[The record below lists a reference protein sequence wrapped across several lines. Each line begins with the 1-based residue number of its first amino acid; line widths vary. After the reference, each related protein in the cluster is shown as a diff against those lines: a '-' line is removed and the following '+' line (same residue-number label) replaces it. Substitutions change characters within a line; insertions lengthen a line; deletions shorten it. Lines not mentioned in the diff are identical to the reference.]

1 MYFWAVWRDWQ
12 EATYWNSRYET
23 VHDGGQ
29 VYTGTF
35 CAPALAGDK
44 TAYALLSGAGGVM
57 VFRVGCDKLMDDPNS
72 VACGI
77 ENALHRYVEN
87 W

>member
-1 MYFWAVWRDWQ
+1 MRILKKIGAAVH
-12 EATYWNSRYET
+12 SR
-23 VHDGGQ
+23 
-29 VYTGTF
+29 
-35 CAPALAGDK
+35 
-44 TAYALLSGAGGVM
+44 AGGVM

>member
-1 MYFWAVWRDWQ
+1 MRILKKVGAAVH
-12 EATYWNSRYET
+12 SR
-23 VHDGGQ
+23 
-29 VYTGTF
+29 
-35 CAPALAGDK
+35 
-44 TAYALLSGAGGVM
+44 SGGVM

>member
-1 MYFWAVWRDWQ
+1 MLSLQETEKVREFYADFEKIGAAVH
-12 EATYWNSRYET
+12 SR
-23 VHDGGQ
+23 
-29 VYTGTF
+29 
-35 CAPALAGDK
+35 
-44 TAYALLSGAGGVM
+44 AGGVM

>member
-1 MYFWAVWRDWQ
+1 MRKNFFSEKTYFFQSAQNAQGV
-12 EATYWNSRYET
+12 
-23 VHDGGQ
+23 VLC
-29 VYTGTF
+29 TG
-35 CAPALAGDK
+35 A
-44 TAYALLSGAGGVM
+44 SGVM

>member
-1 MYFWAVWRDWQ
+1 MYF
-12 EATYWNSRYET
+12 N

-35 CAPALAGDK
+35 CSPALAGDK
-44 TAYALLSGAGGVM
+44 TALALFSGAGGVM
-57 VFRVGCDKLMDDPNS
+57 VFRVACDKTMDDPNS

-77 ENALHRYVEN
+77 QNALNRYVEN